1 MASELTDRIVVVT
14 GAGGRLGRIVVQH
27 LAAAGARVAALD
39 LEAPEALPENA
50 RGFACDATD
59 EGAVGR
65 AFDAI
70 ESEMGTSWALVHTVG
85 MWDGGPLAETGL
97 DAWNRV
103 MALNLTSAF
112 LCIREAVRRMG
123 EGRIVAI
130 ASRQGADRAPSQQAA
145 YAASKAGVVRLI
157 EATSA
162 EHDGIAAVAVAPSTL
177 LFGGEDAG
185 ASGVR
190 AEAVA
195 ELCVRLCGA
204 AGAVHDGAVLRAYG
218 DG

>member
-14 GAGGRLGRIVVQH
+14 GAGGRLGRVVVRQ
-27 LAAAGARVAALD
+27 LATAGARVAALD
-39 LEAPEALPENA
+39 LDAPEALPEGA
-50 RGFACDATD
+50 RGFACDVTD
-59 EGAVGR
+59 EAAVGR
-65 AFDAI
+65 AFDAVV
-70 ESEMGTSWALVHTVG
+70 SEMGTPWALVHTVG
-85 MWDGGPLAETGL
+85 MWDGAPLAETGL

-112 LCIREAVRRMG
+112 LCIREAVRRMD

-145 YAASKAGVVRLI
+145 YGASKAGVVRLI

-162 EHDGIAAVAVAPSTL
+162 EYDGIAAVAVAPSTI

-195 ELCVRLCGA
+195 DLCVRLCGA
-204 AGAVHDGAVLRAYG
+204 AGAVHDGTVLRAYG